1 MQRIFKIIL
10 FSVLLFPLASS
21 AQGNFK
27 EGYIINL
34 KGDTIK
40 GFVEQHA
47 WDENPKTVTFKTDL
61 EKPENSKLSI
71 ADIKQ
76 FGIDGSVTF
85 IKSVCRISLATVAEN
100 HLFPKDT
107 VTRIDTVFLELLQK
121 GKNISLYQY
130 TDDYKTRYYYAEN
143 NGTPQE
149 LIYRVYLNATYPS
162 INSPRTI
169 TEKIFIQQFSTLALK
184 YNVFDD
190 KLQKILGNVE
200 YKESDILKLSSITNN
215 VSAPAPVKRK
225 QSFVKLVLAIIMMGA
240 VTYAVYH
247 H

>member
-1 MQRIFKIIL
+1 MKRIYNVIL
-10 FSVLLFPLASS
+10 LSALLFPLASF

-27 EGYIINL
+27 EGYIITTN
-34 KGDTIK
+34 GDTIK

-61 EKPENSKLSI
+61 EKPENRKFSVSEV
-71 ADIKQ
+71 KQ
-76 FGIDGSVTF
+76 FGIDNSVTY
-85 IKSVCRISLATVAEN
+85 IKSVCRISLATVSEN

-107 VTRIDTVFLELLQK
+107 LSRLDTVFLEVLEK

-143 NGTPQE
+143 NGIPQE
-149 LIYRVYLNATYPS
+149 LIYRVYLNAYYPVT
-162 INSPRTI
+162 SPLRTI
-169 TEKIFIQQFSTLALK
+169 TENIFIQQFSTLALK
-184 YNVFDD
+184 YNAFDD
-190 KLQKILGNVE
+190 KLQKILDHAE
-200 YKESDILKLSSITNN
+200 YRENDMLKI
-215 VSAPAPVKRK
+215 VSAVNKVNVPAPVKRK